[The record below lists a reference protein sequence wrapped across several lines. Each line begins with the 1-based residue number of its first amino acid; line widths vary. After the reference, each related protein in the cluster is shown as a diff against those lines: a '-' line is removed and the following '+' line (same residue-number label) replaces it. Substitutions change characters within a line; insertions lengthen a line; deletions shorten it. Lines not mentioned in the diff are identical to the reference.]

1 MWFIRHLAS
10 WRPQW
15 WTLHRRVYTDWYRT
29 NILNSIFQSLRL
41 CRTCLLLAVIWMENP
56 GEQCEPQLSSFNYHN
71 FPPPIAKAWFE
82 VGPCFITAS
91 IHDTGLTISKV
102 WCWSD
107 FLVCVQPN
115 RIFVKSLQLI
125 YSRTMVIEFRTKYL
139 PPTHFTQMADQYG
152 VTLEDYVY
160 DLKILSNDHYIQG
173 MPAPGL
179 LFSKQRLKFFQ
190 AIVATLML
198 YDVVYHIPEQVNL
211 SICKK
216 WLQIY
221 LLFQVQHLHRHVSHP
236 MANYCH
242 WHEISGGSGQNC
254 MLSIFLSW

>member
-1 MWFIRHLAS
+1 
-10 WRPQW
+10 
-15 WTLHRRVYTDWYRT
+15 
-29 NILNSIFQSLRL
+29 
-41 CRTCLLLAVIWMENP
+41 
-56 GEQCEPQLSSFNYHN
+56 
-71 FPPPIAKAWFE
+71 
-82 VGPCFITAS
+82 
-91 IHDTGLTISKV
+91 
-102 WCWSD
+102 
-107 FLVCVQPN
+107 
-115 RIFVKSLQLI
+115 
-125 YSRTMVIEFRTKYL
+125 MVIEFRTKYL

-216 WLQIY
+216 
-221 LLFQVQHLHRHVSHP
+221 
-236 MANYCH
+236 
-242 WHEISGGSGQNC
+242 
-254 MLSIFLSW
+254 